1 MSEQRQV
8 QVPMVNLADPQNLS
22 NPIGRL
28 FASAL
33 ARCLFDKH
41 AMAAEKIAI
50 FDFEVVRIYVIRD
63 VRENQADEGQ
73 KILSSKLEKLFK

>member
-1 MSEQRQV
+1 
-8 QVPMVNLADPQNLS
+8 MVNLADPRNLS

-33 ARCLFDKH
+33 ARCLFDKY

-50 FDFEVVRIYVIRD
+50 FDFQVVRSYVIRD
-63 VRENQADEGQ
+63 VRENRADQEQ
-73 KILSSKLEKLFK
+73 KRISASKLEKLFK